1 VIRDRSNADEV
12 ERVRQSL
19 RIVLEPLT
27 TGIRAALGTAGSDSS
42 APVPPAAPID
52 PARSLEA
59 AAQLAALLSDADP
72 AAGEFIEAH
81 RDALRPLFDAAGWS
95 EFDTLVQG
103 YAFTD
108 AQSRLEHALDTSAGS
123 R

>member
-1 VIRDRSNADEV
+1 
-12 ERVRQSL
+12 
-19 RIVLEPLT
+19 VLEPLAT
-27 TGIRAALGTAGSDSS
+27 AIRAALGTTGSNAS
-42 APVPPAAPID
+42 PVPPAAPAD
-52 PARSLEA
+52 PARSMEL

-81 RDALRPLFDAAGWS
+81 RDALRPLFDAGGWS

-108 AQSRLEHALDTSAGS
+108 AQSRLEHVLETSAGS